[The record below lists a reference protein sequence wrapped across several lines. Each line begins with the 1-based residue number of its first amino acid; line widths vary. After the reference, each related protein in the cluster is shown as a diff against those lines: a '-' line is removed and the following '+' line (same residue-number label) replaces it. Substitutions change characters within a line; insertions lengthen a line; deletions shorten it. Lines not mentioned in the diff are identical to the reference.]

1 MNVNCGLTSTD
12 VLSILLCSANYELNY
27 EDLYLALLSGE
38 DRFLLKYQSNRPDDV
53 SRVTLL
59 TTEHADGVDIVSL
72 PLLTGALHL
81 DLRVQ
86 LSTALLAPVVALQSL
101 LHTATLRLEVRPG
114 LGAGLAGPLG
124 TAGLLQALHT
134 LQVLQTLGPLLTS
147 QPTGLRTTA
156 CRISSYDE
164 TVLLKVI
171 SSLIHDTFFT
181 AI

>member
-27 EDLYLALLSGE
+27 EDLYLALLCGE

-101 LHTATLRLEVRPG
+101 LHKATLRLEVRPG
-114 LGAGLAGPLG
+114 LGAGHG
-124 TAGLLQALHT
+124 
-134 LQVLQTLGPLLTS
+134 
-147 QPTGLRTTA
+147 
-156 CRISSYDE
+156 
-164 TVLLKVI
+164 
-171 SSLIHDTFFT
+171 F
-181 AI
+181 